1 MSKSIGMETGLIE
14 NTVQKRNKILAD
26 AEKRAEEILKAAE
39 VERARIN
46 TETDRQI
53 LQLMGSELKT
63 VRDRIIGQTELEG
76 RKALMTARAEMLS
89 KVYSQVENRLKDVVE
104 VKSEDHDYGVILN
117 KLIKEGVL
125 AIGGNEFI
133 VSANKRDMEYLR
145 KNLKKIGETL
155 EGMTLKLDEKPVEI
169 LGGVVIKNPMGNK
182 VYYNTLEG
190 RLERVRRIMEAR
202 IAEKL
207 GVI

>member
-1 MSKSIGMETGLIE
+1 METGLIE
-14 NTVQKRNKILAD
+14 KTVQKRNKILAD

-169 LGGVVIKNPMGNK
+169 LGGVVIKNPMGDK

-202 IAEKL
+202 IAEKM

>member
-1 MSKSIGMETGLIE
+1 METGLIE
-14 NTVQKRNKILAD
+14 KTVEKRNKILAD
-26 AEKRAEEILKAAE
+26 AEKRAEEILQAAE
-39 VERARIN
+39 AERARIN
-46 TETDRQI
+46 METDRQI

-63 VRDRIIGQTELEG
+63 VRARIIGQTELEG
-76 RKALMTARAEMLS
+76 RKVLMAARAEMLS

-104 VKSEDHDYGVILN
+104 VKSEDHDYGIILN

-145 KNLKKIGETL
+145 KNLKKIGGTL

-169 LGGVVIKNPMGNK
+169 LGGVVIKSPMGDK

>member
-1 MSKSIGMETGLIE
+1 MSKSTGMETGLIE
-14 NTVQKRNKILAD
+14 KTVQKRNKILAD

-39 VERARIN
+39 AEQARIN

-53 LQLMGSELKT
+53 MQLMGSELKT
-63 VRDRIIGQTELEG
+63 VRDRIIGQAELEG
-76 RKALMTARAEMLS
+76 RKVLMTARAEMLS

-145 KNLKKIGETL
+145 KNLKKIGGAL
-155 EGMTLKLDEKPVEI
+155 EGATIRLDEKPLDI
-169 LGGVVIKNPMGNK
+169 LSGVVVKNLSGDK

-190 RLERVRRIMEAR
+190 RLARVRRIMEAR
-202 IAEKL
+202 IADKL

>member
-1 MSKSIGMETGLIE
+1 METGLIE
-14 NTVQKRNKILAD
+14 KTVQKRNKILAD
-26 AEKRAEEILKAAE
+26 AEKRAEEILNAAE
-39 VERARIN
+39 AERARIN

-89 KVYSQVENRLKDVVE
+89 KVYSQVENRLKDVVD

-169 LGGVVIKNPMGNK
+169 LGGVVVKNPMGDK

-190 RLERVRRIMEAR
+190 RLERVRRTMEAR

>member
-1 MSKSIGMETGLIE
+1 METGLIE
-14 NTVQKRNKILAD
+14 KTVEKRNKILAD

-39 VERARIN
+39 AERARIN

-76 RKALMTARAEMLS
+76 RKSLMTARAEMLS
-89 KVYSQVENRLKDVVE
+89 KVYSQVENRLKDIVE

-155 EGMTLKLDEKPVEI
+155 EGATIRLDEKSLDI
-169 LGGVVIKNPMGNK
+169 LSGVVVKNPSGDK

>member
-1 MSKSIGMETGLIE
+1 VSTSIGMETGLIE
-14 NTVQKRNKILAD
+14 KTVEKRNKILAD
-26 AEKRAEEILKAAE
+26 AEKRAEEILQAAE
-39 VERARIN
+39 AERARIN
-46 TETDRQI
+46 METDRQI
-53 LQLMGSELKT
+53 LQLMGTELKT
-63 VRDRIIGQTELEG
+63 VRARIIGQTELEG
-76 RKALMTARAEMLS
+76 RKVLMTARAEMLS

-145 KNLKKIGETL
+145 KNLKKIGGTL
-155 EGMTLKLDEKPVEI
+155 EGMTLKLDKKPVEI
-169 LGGVVIKNPMGNK
+169 LGGVVIRNPMGDK

>member
-14 NTVQKRNKILAD
+14 KTVQKRNKILAD

-39 VERARIN
+39 AERARIN

-104 VKSEDHDYGVILN
+104 IKSEDHDYGVILN

-169 LGGVVIKNPMGNK
+169 LGGVVIKNPMGDK

>member
-1 MSKSIGMETGLIE
+1 VSKSIGMETGLIE
-14 NTVQKRNKILAD
+14 KTVQKRNKILAD

-169 LGGVVIKNPMGNK
+169 LGGVVIKNPMGDK

>member
-1 MSKSIGMETGLIE
+1 VSKSIGMETGLIE
-14 NTVQKRNKILAD
+14 KTVEKRNKILAD

-39 VERARIN
+39 TERARIN

-89 KVYSQVENRLKDVVE
+89 KVYSQVENRLKDVVD

-155 EGMTLKLDEKPVEI
+155 EGATLKLDEKSLDI
-169 LGGVVIKNPMGNK
+169 FSGVVVKNPSGDK

>member
-14 NTVQKRNKILAD
+14 KTVQKRNKILAD

-39 VERARIN
+39 AERARIN

-53 LQLMGSELKT
+53 MQLMGSELKT
-63 VRDRIIGQTELEG
+63 IRDRIIGQTELEG
-76 RKALMTARAEMLS
+76 RKSLMTVRAEMLS
-89 KVYSQVENRLKDVVE
+89 KVYSQAENRLKDIAE
-104 VKSEDHDYGVILN
+104 AKSKDQDYSVILN

-125 AIGGNEFI
+125 AIGGNEFV
-133 VSANKRDMEYLR
+133 VSSNKRDMEYLR
-145 KNLKKIGETL
+145 KSLKKIGGTI
-155 EGMTLKLDEKPVEI
+155 EGATLKLDEKPLEI
-169 LGGVVIKNPMGNK
+169 LGGVVVKNPSGDK

-202 IAEKL
+202 VAKML